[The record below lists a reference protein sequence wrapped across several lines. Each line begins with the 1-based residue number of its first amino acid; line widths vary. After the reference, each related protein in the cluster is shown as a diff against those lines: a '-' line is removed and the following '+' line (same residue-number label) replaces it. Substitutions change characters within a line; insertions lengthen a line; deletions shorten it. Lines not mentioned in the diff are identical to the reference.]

1 MTGDAQPDELAGDE
15 RDPVRGVV
23 GAEPRLDRRQGR
35 PPTGTRAASWRPVIR
50 DRGAD
55 QARRRCAVLGMGLP
69 PSGTLHREFHRAQAR
84 YNRMH
89 PDEVLPVASIHAV
102 RHGWATLSLES
113 GVPIRVVQDRL
124 NHSSEKVAADIYTQV
139 REPAQSDVA
148 ERLPHRSSA
157 RVTSAVVE
165 RQLT

>member
-1 MTGDAQPDELAGDE
+1 MPSPTSWLATSEIRCAASSVPSRAGTGVRDGRRQELVQHRGGRSSVTAVRTGPGGDAQ
-15 RDPVRGVV
+15 
-23 GAEPRLDRRQGR
+23 
-35 PPTGTRAASWRPVIR
+35 
-50 DRGAD
+50 
-55 QARRRCAVLGMGLP
+55 VLGMGLP

-89 PDEVLPVASIHAV
+89 PDEVPPVASIHAV

-139 REPAQSDVA
+139 REAAQSDVA
-148 ERLPHRSSA
+148 ERVAAQVFGPGDLGSC
-157 RVTSAVVE
+157 
-165 RQLT
+165 